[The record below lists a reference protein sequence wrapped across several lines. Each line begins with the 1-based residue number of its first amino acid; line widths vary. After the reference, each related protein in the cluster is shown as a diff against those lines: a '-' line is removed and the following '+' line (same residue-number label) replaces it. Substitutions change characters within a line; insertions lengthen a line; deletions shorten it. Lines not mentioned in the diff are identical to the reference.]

1 MALFFSAGSTVS
13 LSLNL
18 EDGAAGFYP
27 RAYIFAGGAPAGDI
41 DLGHIGMGRYLG
53 LWVPANPVLYD
64 VLYVVYADALHS
76 AEAPEYSREM
86 EKWQPVDVI
95 VDALDRAG
103 LPADTAA
110 AVWDALLVLYQDPG
124 SAGEHLG
131 RLTAAQMGVMDDTN
145 TRLRLVEKILR
156 NRLELADGAADN
168 WILYD
173 DDSVTPLLRWSVS
186 DKDGAGIV
194 QQRLVPSRRTRG
206 A

>member
-27 RAYIFAGGAPAGDI
+27 RAYVFAGGAPAGDI
-41 DLGHIGMGRYLG
+41 DLGHIGMGRYVG
-53 LWVPANPVLYD
+53 LWVPASAISYD
-64 VLYVVYADALHS
+64 VLYVVYEDALHAVE
-76 AEAPEYSREM
+76 AEAYTREM
-86 EKWQPVDVI
+86 EKWQPVEVI
-95 VDALDRAG
+95 VDAFDRAN
-103 LPADTAA
+103 LPADTAG
-110 AVWDALLVLYQDPG
+110 AVWDALLSLHQDPG

-145 TRLRLVEKILR
+145 TRIRLVEKILR
-156 NRLELADGAADN
+156 NRLELADGTANN

-173 DDSVTPLLRWSVS
+173 DDSVTPLLRWSVT